1 MKKIDSP
8 KNIELNPRQW
18 KSETRRLVL
27 WLGVSIIMLV
37 LLIFWFY
44 DLRSSIIMNSPAP
57 NDFSLLNIS
66 QIQSDLSSGVEEVK
80 SDAQALKKID
90 TSTQQDLTPEE
101 KLLEEQNKIKIDELR
116 QKLEQLPD
124 K

>member
-1 MKKIDSP
+1 MKKTNSL
-8 KNIELNPRQW
+8 KNIELNPRRW
-18 KSETRRLVL
+18 KSETRRLAL
-27 WLGVSIIMLV
+27 WLGVSIIMLI

-44 DLRSSIIMNSPAP
+44 DLRSSIIMNSPEP
-57 NDFSLLNIS
+57 NNFPLLNIS
-66 QIQSDLSSGVEEVK
+66 QIQSDLSSGLEEVK

-90 TSTQQDLTPEE
+90 TSTPDLTPEE

>member
-1 MKKIDSP
+1 MKKINSP
-8 KNIELNPRQW
+8 KNIEFNPRQW
-18 KSETRRLVL
+18 KPETRRLVL
-27 WLGVSIIMLV
+27 WLGVSVIMLV

-44 DLRSSIIMNSPAP
+44 DLRSSIVMSNPEP
-57 NDFSLLNIS
+57 NNFPLLNIS
-66 QIQSDLSSGVEEVK
+66 QIQSDLSSGLEEVK
-80 SDAQALKKID
+80 SDAQALKKIN
-90 TSTQQDLTPEE
+90 TSTQNLTPEE